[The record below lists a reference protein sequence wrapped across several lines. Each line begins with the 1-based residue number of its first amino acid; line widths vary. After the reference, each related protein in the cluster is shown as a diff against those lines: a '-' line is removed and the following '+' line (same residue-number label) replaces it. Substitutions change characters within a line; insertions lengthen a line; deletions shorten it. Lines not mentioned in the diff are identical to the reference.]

1 MAHQP
6 PPPSSLI
13 RNLGL
18 SAPLALALAACS
30 HPAPDPRTGPALV
43 EVTSVAGAAA
53 PTRNFTG
60 VVSARVQSDLGFR
73 VPGKVIERLVD
84 TGQVVRKGQPLMRID
99 RTDYGLSAQ
108 AAHNSVNAARAR
120 ALQTAADEK
129 RYRDLVSAGA
139 VSVSRY
145 DQAKADA
152 DAAKAQLDAA
162 LAQADVAVNAAGY
175 SLIVADA
182 DGVVV
187 ETLAEP
193 GQVVAAGQTVVKLAH
208 AGPREATVNLPE
220 TIRPAIGSMARATL
234 FGGNGFTGNAHL
246 RQLSDAADPQT
257 RTFDARYVLEG
268 AAAQAALG
276 STVSIAIPDGKA
288 GATSAN
294 QVPLSA
300 LYDNGHGQGVW
311 VLTGSG
317 DALKVHWTPV
327 TVSALGEETAT
338 VTAGL
343 APGQRFVALGAH
355 MLHEGQSVVLSASKL
370 AVQP

>member
-1 MAHQP
+1 MLHP
-6 PPPSSLI
+6 PPASRPPA
-13 RNLGL
+13 RHTGL
-18 SAPLALALAACS
+18 VGVLALALAACS
-30 HPAPDPRTGPALV
+30 HSADDPRTGPALV
-43 EVTSVAGAAA
+43 EVTSVAPAAA
-53 PTRNFTG
+53 LSRSFTG

-73 VPGKVIERLVD
+73 VPGKVTARLVD
-84 TGQVVRKGQPLMRID
+84 AGQVVRKGQPLMRID
-99 RTDYGLSAQ
+99 RTDYGLGAQ
-108 AAHNSVNAARAR
+108 AAHNTVAAARAR
-120 ALQTAADEK
+120 ALQTAADER

-139 VSVSRY
+139 VSASRY

-162 LAQADVAVNAAGY
+162 LAQADVAINAAGY
-175 SLIVADA
+175 SVILADA

-193 GQVVAAGQTVVKLAH
+193 GQVVAAGQPVVRLAH
-208 AGPREATVNLPE
+208 AGPREARVNLPE
-220 TIRPAIGSMARATL
+220 TIRPAIGSVAQATL
-234 FGGNGFTGNAHL
+234 FGAHGLAGPAHL

-276 STVSIAIPDGKA
+276 STVSIAIPDGQ
-288 GATSAN
+288 GAAPAN

-300 LYDNGHGQGVW
+300 LYDNGHGAGVW
-311 VLTGSG
+311 VLSG
-317 DALKVHWTPV
+317 PDGALKVHWTPV
-327 TVSALGEETAT
+327 RVSALGEETAT

-355 MLHEGQSVVLSASKL
+355 MLHEGQSVVLSASRL

>member
-1 MAHQP
+1 MSHKP
-6 PPPSSLI
+6 PLPSSLI
-13 RNLGL
+13 RNLSL
-18 SAPLALALAACS
+18 SASVALALAACS

-43 EVTSVAGAAA
+43 EVTSVASASSPAR
-53 PTRNFTG
+53 TFTG

-84 TGQVVRKGQPLMRID
+84 TGQMVHKGQPLMRID

-193 GQVVAAGQTVVKLAH
+193 GQVVAAGQTVIKLAH

-220 TIRPAIGSMARATL
+220 TIRPAIGSVAKATL
-234 FGGNGFTGNAHL
+234 FGGNGIIANARL

-268 AAAQAALG
+268 AATQAALG
-276 STVSIAIPDGKA
+276 STVSIAIPDGKDS
-288 GATSAN
+288 ATTN

-300 LYDNGHGQGVW
+300 LYNNGHGQGVW
-311 VLTGSG
+311 VLTGSES
-317 DALKVHWTPV
+317 ALKVHWTPV
-327 TVSALGEETAT
+327 TISALGEESAT